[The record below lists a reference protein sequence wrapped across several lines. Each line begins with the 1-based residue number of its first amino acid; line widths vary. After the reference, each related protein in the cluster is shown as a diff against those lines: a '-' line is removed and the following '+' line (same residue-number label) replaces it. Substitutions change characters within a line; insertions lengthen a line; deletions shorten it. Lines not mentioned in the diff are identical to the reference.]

1 MTSFELLFL
10 AASVALEQVSYTA
23 DEFGT
28 AVEVCAVISN
38 VPGGGLECPVVA
50 NLSAADG
57 KAGE

>member
-1 MTSFELLFL
+1 MTSSFELLFL

-23 DEFGT
+23 NEFGT
-28 AVEVCAVISN
+28 VEVCAVISN